1 MKYSIAAGLICAATV
16 AHAMQHPVPATAG
29 GDPHVQVAHYNPYDP
44 VMLIGAIGRPVTISF
59 SPAEHVRSVALDT
72 GYVDA
77 DGKAVPAPWD
87 GPDAEHMKDQ
97 PGNMLPLWPVRAGRS
112 SAQITT
118 SLEDGT
124 TRTYQF
130 VLVAL
135 PAQPDNC
142 NPLSSEPDITL
153 DCDDLRLAYGLSFIY
168 APERPKADP
177 AAMQAAQVA
186 RLKAREA
193 QQAKEKLAAEDRLKA
208 DIFYGPR
215 NWKYVAKGTP
225 AAQAALVPDQVSDN
239 TAVTGLRFLGN
250 RKAPAVYIVDPDGTE
265 RQVTPSTNGD
275 LLVVQETARHWRLRA
290 GSQVADL
297 YNQGYDPIGANPQ
310 TGTTS
315 PEVVRITREAQK

>member
-1 MKYSIAAGLICAATV
+1 MKYPLAAGLICAATV
-16 AHAMQHPVPATAG
+16 AHAMQHPVPAIAG
-29 GDPHVQVAHYNPYDP
+29 GDPHVQVAHYNPSDP
-44 VMLIGAIGRPVTISF
+44 VMLISAIGRPVTISF
-59 SPAEHVRSVALDT
+59 SPAEHVRAVALDT

-97 PGNMLPLWPVRAGRS
+97 PGNMLPLWAVRAGRS

-135 PAQPDNC
+135 PPQPDDC
-142 NPLSSEPDITL
+142 NPLSNAPDITL
-153 DCDDLRLAYGLSFIY
+153 DCDDLRLAYALSFIY
-168 APERPKADP
+168 PPERPKADP
-177 AAMQAAQVA
+177 AAVQAARLA
-186 RLKAREA
+186 RWNARRA
-193 QQAKEKLAAEDRLKA
+193 QEKLAAEERLKT

-225 AAQAALVPDQVSDN
+225 AAQAALGPDQVSDN
-239 TAVTGLRFLGN
+239 TAVTGMRFLGN
-250 RKAPAVYIVDPDGTE
+250 RKAPAIYIIDPDGTE
-265 RQVTPSTNGD
+265 RQVTPSANGD
-275 LLVVQETARHWRLRA
+275 LLVVQETAGHWRLRA
-290 GSQVADL
+290 GTQVADL
-297 YNQGYDPIGANPQ
+297 YNQGYDPIGANPR

-315 PEVVRITREAQK
+315 PEVVRVTREAAQQK